1 MRLSQLVR
9 KDGHM
14 ASRDGQDE
22 GTQRRPGIGWSRRSV
37 LQRAGWMIAVT
48 SWPFARRV
56 AAAPQARLSAEVAA
70 TSHPVSEITARLSS
84 YMSEAG
90 DRPLPEKVLEQAKWH
105 ILDTIAAMVSGS
117 ELPPGRAAIAFARA
131 YGGNT
136 LATIVGDTALC
147 GPIEAALA
155 NGVLAHADETDD
167 SWPSGWHPGC
177 NTVPAAL
184 AVGEQF
190 GISGARF
197 VRAVALGYDV
207 GARVLIA
214 TREGLTDTHKA
225 THAVAGVWGATAAAA
240 CAAGLTAQQMRWVLD
255 YTAQQSSGIGS
266 WYRDTSHIEKGFVF
280 GGMPARNGVTSALLV
295 QLGWN
300 GVDDIMSGR
309 DNYLLATSSGAKPD
323 LLIDG
328 LGERYEIARTNL
340 KRWTVGSPI
349 QAPLDATEALLKRQP
364 IDPDRIQ
371 EIVVRSP
378 PESVVDNS
386 DPPDINIQHAMA
398 LMLVDKTVT
407 FRSIHDLPRM
417 QDPRV
422 LRLRAKVRLES
433 PAAGRG
439 GTGTGRPPLVEIALN
454 DGTRLTQDTGPVLG
468 TVENPMTRE
477 QLVAKCRDLMTPVLG
492 QPQAQRLID
501 RVLDLEH
508 TNDVRELRPLLQRT
522 YRPGAPR
529 LSEYPSRK

>member
-1 MRLSQLVR
+1 
-9 KDGHM
+9 
-14 ASRDGQDE
+14 
-22 GTQRRPGIGWSRRSV
+22 
-37 LQRAGWMIAVT
+37 
-48 SWPFARRV
+48 
-56 AAAPQARLSAEVAA
+56 
-70 TSHPVSEITARLSS
+70 
-84 YMSEAG
+84 MSEAG
-90 DRPLPEKVLEQAKWH
+90 DHPLPDPVREQAAWH
-105 ILDTIAAMVSGS
+105 ILDTIAAMISGS

-131 YGGNT
+131 YAGNT

-190 GISGARF
+190 GIGGARF

-207 GARVLIA
+207 GSRVLIA
-214 TREGLTDTHKA
+214 TRAGLTDTHKA
-225 THAVAGVWGATAAAA
+225 THAVAGVWGATAAAG
-240 CAAGLTAQQMRWVLD
+240 CAAGLTAQQMRWALD
-255 YTAQQSSGIGS
+255 YTAQQSSGIAS

-300 GVDDIMSGR
+300 GVDDVMSGR
-309 DNYLLATSSGAKPD
+309 DNYLLATSPQARPD
-323 LLIDG
+323 LLVEG
-328 LGERYEIARTNL
+328 LGQRYEIARTNI

-349 QAPLDATEALLKRQP
+349 QAPLDAMEALLKRQP
-364 IDPDRIQ
+364 VDPDRVQAIL
-371 EIVVRSP
+371 VRSA

-398 LMLVDKTVT
+398 LMLIDKTVT
-407 FRSIHDLPRM
+407 FRSIHDLARM

-422 LRLRAKVRLES
+422 LGLRARVRLEA
-433 PAAGRG
+433 PAGRG
-439 GTGTGRPPLVEIALN
+439 GASRPPLLEITLS

-477 QLVAKCRDLMTPVLG
+477 QFVAKCRDLMTPVLG
-492 QPQAQRLID
+492 ESQSARLID
-501 RVLDLEH
+501 RVLDLDRVK
-508 TNDVRELRPLLQRT
+508 DVRELRPLLQRT
-522 YRPGAPR
+522 YRPGPAR